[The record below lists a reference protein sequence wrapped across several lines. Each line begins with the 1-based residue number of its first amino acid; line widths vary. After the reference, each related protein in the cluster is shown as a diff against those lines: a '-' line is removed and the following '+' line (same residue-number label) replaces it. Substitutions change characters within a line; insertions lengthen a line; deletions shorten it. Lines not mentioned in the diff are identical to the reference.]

1 MAKIKFEHG
10 LEVEREEGG
19 EYILRFKAPQVKLDS
34 DLTGGHLKEAKK
46 EVLLAVRSLIDK
58 AINVE
63 EEKDK
68 E

>member
-10 LEVEREEGG
+10 LEVEHDGE
-19 EYILRFKAPQVKLDS
+19 EYILRFKAPRVKLDP
-34 DLTGGHLKEAKK
+34 DLTGGHLKQAKR
-46 EVLLAVRSLIDK
+46 EGLLAVRSIIGK
-58 AINVE
+58 AIKVE